1 MDPQQRLLLEKS
13 WEALLL
19 TKFQETPNTSV
30 IVGIGTVDYTSMCS
44 HLGAGMYVATGALFC
59 YGLPCRLTIL

>member
-1 MDPQQRLLLEKS
+1 MDPQQRLLLEGS

-19 TKFQETPNTSV
+19 AKLLETPDTSV

-44 HLGAGMYVATGALFC
+44 HLGVGIYVATGAS
-59 YGLPCRLTIL
+59 

>member
-1 MDPQQRLLLEKS
+1 MDPQQRLLLEAS

-19 TKFQETPNTSV
+19 TRLQENSNTSV

-44 HLGAGMYVATGALFC
+44 HLGVGIYVATGKFSIH
-59 YGLPCRLTIL
+59 ILC